1 MNLAFRRRMV
11 DLSHRLVDGFS
22 FLAACWVAIF
32 VTRWPDAS
40 FTEAALTAE
49 LRMLQVLALAL
60 ALRASM
66 GVQSLP
72 RGAGR
77 FEAFVSRAW
86 IVARQ
91 TGLAAAVIAVAG
103 VLVDAPLFDA
113 KGLVAF
119 MVSLFAL
126 RMGARMAHQR
136 LLVRLR
142 RRGRNLRSVLIVG
155 SGPRASR
162 VVREIERHPE
172 YGYLIEGFIDDPH
185 PFQELNEKQLGALAD
200 LPNVLHALRLDE
212 VFVTLPM
219 RSQYDNI
226 LSAVQ
231 RCEERGIPVHLPGD
245 LFTLAVAH
253 ARPSMLA
260 AAPMISILS
269 SGPMDGV
276 PYLVKRSF
284 DRIAAGVAI
293 VLLSPL
299 MLAIALG
306 IRITMGRPIFFKQ
319 SRVGYQR
326 RIFPCFKFR
335 TMVNDAEKRMA
346 ELERMNEMDGPVFK
360 IKDDPRVTP
369 FGAWLRR
376 TSLDEL
382 PQLFNVLRGEMSL
395 VGPRPLPL
403 RDVSNFDD
411 DALNRRF
418 AVWPGITCTWQVSGR
433 NEVSFEEWIALD
445 LDYVDTWSLGQ
456 DLRIL
461 LQTVAAVLRGKGAY

>member
-40 FTEAALTAE
+40 FTEAAFTAE
-49 LRMLQVLALAL
+49 IRMFSVLALVV
-60 ALRASM
+60 ALRAST
-66 GVQSLP
+66 GARSGP
-72 RGAGR
+72 RGTGR
-77 FEAFVSRAW
+77 FEALVNHAW

-103 VLVDAPLFDA
+103 VLVDAPIFDS
-113 KGLVAF
+113 KGFVAF
-119 MVSLFAL
+119 MLSLFAL
-126 RMGARMAHQR
+126 RMGGRLAHQR

-142 RRGRNLRSVLIVG
+142 QRGRNLRSVLIVG
-155 SGPRASR
+155 SGARASR
-162 VVREIERHPE
+162 IVREIERHPE

-185 PFQELNEKQLGALAD
+185 PYQELQGKQLGGLAD
-200 LPNVLHALRLDE
+200 LPSVLRSLRVDE
-212 VFVTLPM
+212 VFVMLPM

-226 LSAVQ
+226 LSTIQ
-231 RCEERGIPVHLPGD
+231 CCEERGIPVHLPGD
-245 LFTLAVAH
+245 LFTLAIAH

-260 AAPMISILS
+260 TAPMISIVS

-284 DRIAAGVAI
+284 DRIAAAILI

-299 MLAIALG
+299 MLAIAAG
-306 IRITMGRPIFFKQ
+306 IRLTMGSPVLFKQ
-319 SRVGYQR
+319 LRVGYQR
-326 RIFPCFKFR
+326 RLFPCFKFR

-346 ELERMNEMDGPVFK
+346 DLERLNEMDGPVFK

-376 TSLDEL
+376 TSFDEL
-382 PQLFNVLRGEMSL
+382 PQLLNVLRGEMSL

-403 RDVSNFDD
+403 RDVSNFES

-461 LQTVAAVLRGKGAY
+461 LQTVVAVLRGKGAY